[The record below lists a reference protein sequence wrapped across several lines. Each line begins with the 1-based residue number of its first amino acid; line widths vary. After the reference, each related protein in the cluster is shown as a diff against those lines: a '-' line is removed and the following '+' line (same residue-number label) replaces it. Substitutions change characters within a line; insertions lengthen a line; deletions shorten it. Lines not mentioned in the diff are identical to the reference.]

1 MGNWHRIYICT
12 SCGHKIE
19 QEGASDWRKCP
30 KCDERMYDK
39 DKRPQRVIDTPS
51 KGDRKYYSEGWFR
64 KSEKEWH
71 NDIKSRRIVNGQVIR
86 VNSKGKRIA

>member
-51 KGDRKYYSEGWFR
+51 KGDSKYYSEGWFR